1 MRSRLPVTAAAALFV
16 FAVGCAGPRAKTE
29 YVQQAQRLHDVA
41 LSPALTHDADLALY
55 VQMVGDRLIEAAR
68 AAAPDKASDPVLS
81 KVKFHLVNAGV
92 PNVFTT
98 GGTHV
103 YVYSGLLRN
112 RVCDTEEE
120 LAAAM
125 AHGLAHVMNL
135 DVQNTLPK
143 ADPRATPPAVAWQ
156 FVTRRFTAQQEWAA
170 DKLAYAI
177 YVRAGYDPELYGN
190 LFAKL
195 SDLYPGPAAV
205 DRAPLSIRP
214 EVARVSGVTPNHK
227 WRDRPVADRRTF
239 IDLKRQAQSQ
249 ASAGMPATNPAQ
261 AQAQAE
267 EAQILLWAF
276 PNCILPFDLP
286 DQQRAQEILRPR
298 PPVTP
303 PIEPN

>member
-1 MRSRLPVTAAAALFV
+1 MRRPLLALAAAL
-16 FAVGCAGPRAKTE
+16 ALLSVGCAGPRAKTE
-29 YVQQAQRLHDVA
+29 FVQQAQRLHDA
-41 LSPALTHDADLALY
+41 SLAPAMTHDADLSLY
-55 VQMVGDRLIEAAR
+55 VQMVGERLVEAAR
-68 AAAPDKASDPVLS
+68 AAAPDKASEPLLS
-81 KVKFHLVNAGV
+81 KVRFHLVNAAV
-92 PNVFTT
+92 PNVFST

-120 LAAAM
+120 LAAVM
-125 AHGLAHVMNL
+125 AHGLAHVLNL
-135 DVQNTLPK
+135 DVQNTLGK
-143 ADPRATPPAVAWQ
+143 ADPRTPPAGVAWQ
-156 FVTRRFTAQQEWAA
+156 FVTNRFSAQQEWAA

-190 LFAKL
+190 VYAKL

-214 EVARVSGVTPNHK
+214 EVARVSGVEPQRK
-227 WRDRPVADRRTF
+227 WRKAPVADRRTF
-239 IDLKRQAQSQ
+239 LDLKRQSQSQ
-249 ASAGMPATNPAQ
+249 ASVGVPSTNPAQ
-261 AQAQAE
+261 AQ
-267 EAQILLWAF
+267 EAQVFLWAF

-298 PPVTP
+298 PPTTP